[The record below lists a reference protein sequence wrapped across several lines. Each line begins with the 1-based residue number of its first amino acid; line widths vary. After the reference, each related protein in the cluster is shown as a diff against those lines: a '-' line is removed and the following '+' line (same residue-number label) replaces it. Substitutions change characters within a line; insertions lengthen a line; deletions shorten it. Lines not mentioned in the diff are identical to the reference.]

1 MSTEEGKHEKTT
13 PPRRAEERFRLDLTR
28 EIGKVDEERGL
39 VWMVLTPD
47 PRRYIKIE
55 REEEGQWFLDKYFNT
70 VFNLNDFVHSAKG
83 LPIYASGRTVESAD
97 EYASERKTAV
107 LSELETGEYVAP
119 VQPARPH
126 EPLELPDERDIAFL
140 SVDICGSTA
149 LRQQDPVAFETA
161 HRILVQELGATVGQF
176 QGSILK
182 ATGDGFIGFVDMPSI
197 NTLAD
202 STIDLGG
209 TLLHVLHGAVNPAL
223 EARGLPALSVRI
235 GADFGPARIREV
247 RVPLTGYS
255 APEVTSDA
263 LNRAVKI
270 EQSCEPD
277 TFRIGYDLYRL
288 GHVQWLER
296 CHVVPFDSRT
306 VGIPDYQ
313 VFEVR

>member
-1 MSTEEGKHEKTT
+1 MSIERGKVPEKL
-13 PPRRAEERFRLDLTR
+13 PRRAEERFRLDLTQ
-28 EIGKVDEERGL
+28 EIAKIDEESGM

-47 PRRYIKIE
+47 PRRYDKIE
-55 REEEGQWFLDKYFNT
+55 RAEEGQWYLDKYFNT
-70 VFNLNDFVHSAKG
+70 VFNLNDFVQSAKG
-83 LPIYASGRTVESAD
+83 LPIYASERTVESAD
-97 EYASERKTAV
+97 EYASQRKSAV
-107 LSELETGEYVAP
+107 LSELESGEYVP
-119 VQPARPH
+119 PPQLARPH
-126 EPLELPDERDIAFL
+126 EALELLNERDIAFIT
-140 SVDICGSTA
+140 VDICGSTA
-149 LRQQDPVAFETA
+149 LRQRNASAFEAA
-161 HRILVQELGATVGQF
+161 HKILVQELGATVGQF

-182 ATGDGFIGFVDMPSI
+182 ATGDGFIATVDMPSV

-223 EARGLPALSVRI
+223 EAKGLPRLSVRI

-247 RVPLTGYS
+247 KVPLTGYVT
-255 APEVTSDA
+255 PEVTSDA

-270 EQSCEPD
+270 EQSCERD

-296 CHVVPFDSRT
+296 SHQVPFDGRT